1 MKPGDLHGGQ
11 NATHDQRRRDQILR
25 IGRRQIRA
33 PLAGDDDG
41 GRDDAGEHGEGVLEA
56 EEQSE
61 EQGHAVVEAEEGGG
75 AQGFAREGQVGFE
88 EEGVVVGA
96 DEPFSGGL
104 SVWG

>member
-11 NATHDQRRRDQILR
+11 NPTNDQRRRDQILR

-33 PLAGDDDG
+33 PLARDDDG

-56 EEQSE
+56 EEEGE

-75 AQGFAREGQVGFE
+75 A
-88 EEGVVVGA
+88 
-96 DEPFSGGL
+96 
-104 SVWG
+104 